1 MLRTSFRS
9 LVASFRVIL
18 LTVMVLPSFG
28 RTTSAYCQETIP
40 DTLRLKADEFFLEA
54 HRQQLL
60 GNQDASFELLT
71 HSLELNPYSPP
82 TMYELAFAYIQLRK
96 DSIAIDLMKRA
107 IDYAPENYWYRD
119 ALVKLYAQSN
129 RIDDAIGVLEDMSVK
144 YPGKTDVLAMLE
156 SLYSTKQDWK
166 NVIKTLD
173 KIENIDGKS
182 EQLSLEK
189 FRTYIVMK
197 DEKSAYKEMVAL
209 ADEYPNDLRYR
220 VLIGDLLMEDGKTE
234 EAFNV
239 YGQVAQEDPENI
251 NLMLSMAEYYK
262 VTSQDS
268 LYNLQLEKVIT
279 APKIDPERRFAI
291 MNNIVIRNIQSQSD
305 TTDLMNIFRKTL
317 SAPQLDAEMCELALR
332 YMVTSKADV
341 SEIRSAAEKM
351 IAIDPEHSAARSLLL
366 QYAVEDND
374 HDEIIKVCTP
384 AVEYGIDDPVF
395 YYYLGIAQF
404 QKKDYPESI
413 EVLKS
418 LVSRFKDTKI
428 LEIITNSYSI
438 LGDAYHQMDDDRNA
452 FLYYDTCL
460 VYRPEDPMVLNNY
473 AYYLSLIR
481 KDLDRAERMSAL
493 SLQKDSA
500 NYTYIDTY
508 AWILFQQK
516 KYKEARQYIDS
527 AVNIMLNDTVDSSS
541 ANIFEHAGDI
551 YSKCGLTD
559 KAVEFWQKALSL
571 DNERQAIIEKKIKK
585 RKYIE

>member
-1 MLRTSFRS
+1 
-9 LVASFRVIL
+9 
-18 LTVMVLPSFG
+18 
-28 RTTSAYCQETIP
+28 
-40 DTLRLKADEFFLEA
+40 
-54 HRQQLL
+54 
-60 GNQDASFELLT
+60 
-71 HSLELNPYSPP
+71 
-82 TMYELAFAYIQLRK
+82 MYELAFAYIQLRK

-404 QKKDYPESI
+404 QKKDYPKSI